1 MAQTTGE
8 FHLTKEDVAVVQQ
21 GIREGRVL
29 IWLPFEEE
37 LPYASDLWN
46 EEAIRDWLERTHFPK
61 RAKQILS
68 QLRRGQKI
76 RSRPISPTVEIAL
89 RKLVER
95 ITKLEQEVALLKASQ
110 PREARS

>member
-1 MAQTTGE
+1 MVQITGE

-21 GIREGRVL
+21 AIREGRVL

-37 LPYASDLWN
+37 LPYDSDLWD
-46 EEAIRDWLERTHFPK
+46 EEAIRDWLERTHLPK

-68 QLRRGQKI
+68 QLRRGQTIK
-76 RSRPISPTVEIAL
+76 SRPISPTVEIAL

-95 ITKLEQEVALLKASQ
+95 VTKLEQEVALLKASQ
-110 PREARS
+110 TGKS

>member
-1 MAQTTGE
+1 MAQITGE
-8 FHLTKEDVAVVQQ
+8 FHLTKEDVAIVQQ
-21 GIREGRVL
+21 AIREGRVL

-37 LPYASDLWN
+37 LPYDSDLWD

-68 QLRRGQKI
+68 QLRRGQTIK
-76 RSRPISPTVEIAL
+76 SRPISPTVEIAL

-110 PREARS
+110 TSEAKN